1 MNPRWLDL
9 SDDWEQQPNV
19 HHRPY
24 NVEEL
29 I

>member
-1 MNPRWLDL
+1 MNLGWLEL

-19 HHRPY
+19 YDRPY
-24 NVEEL
+24 KMEEL